1 MRHVG
6 SVRFHIL
13 VVSGY
18 QSVSRVAGFE
28 TEPSTPRV
36 RLRSAANRDLPLNG
50 GWWPRSDDPVTE
62 LPGLILALDELGD
75 GIVTRLL
82 LHRPSWSS
90 HPARLGVAGRVVTVG
105 YFTTQPL
112 NLLIAM
118 RDSYG
123 WRLDLLTVPP
133 GTPEDVAE
141 LALERASSE
150 DNQLPAQFLL
160 ADVEAPKQ

>member
-1 MRHVG
+1 M
-6 SVRFHIL
+6 
-13 VVSGY
+13 
-18 QSVSRVAGFE
+18 SRVAGFE
-28 TEPSTPRV
+28 QQPSTPRV
-36 RLRSAANRDLPLNG
+36 RLRAGSNKELPLNG
-50 GWWPRSDDPVTE
+50 AWWPRSDDPVAE
-62 LPGLILALDELGD
+62 LPGLIMALDELGD

-90 HPARLGVAGRVVTVG
+90 HPARLGVAGRVVTMG

-141 LALERASSE
+141 QAMEQASADDNEVPAQFVLAGIKAASSE
-150 DNQLPAQFLL
+150 
-160 ADVEAPKQ
+160 